1 MDACF
6 ILDKF
11 FRKFEDEFKVRVERI
26 VNNFFSINRWEY
38 DQNLKD
44 GDLLRELGEIKE
56 VKTFEIDF
64 QTDDAD
70 NSGTMVSTKFF
81 EIIRPDTLDINFT
94 YE

>member
-1 MDACF
+1 M
-6 ILDKF
+6 I
-11 FRKFEDEFKVRVERI
+11 EDEFKVRIDRI

-38 DQNLKD
+38 DRNLKD
-44 GDLLRELGEIKE
+44 GDLLRELGAIKE

-64 QTDDAD
+64 QTNDED
-70 NSGTMVSTKFF
+70 NSGTVVSTKFF